1 MFGWGNFRDTSK
13 LCNYQSMW
21 LLVELNA
28 ISLYHYC
35 YYKSLQ
41 PMKTINIPEWE
52 FYIWTLK
59 FWYRFFK
66 ISKFVIVPF
75 ETWLWAVFIF
85 KKKKQGIKFVKPL
98 KSLLTEFEN
107 DDNNAKKVFNA
118 YSFIWIFPYFR
129 VSTKFSLKNPM
140 IPMTLPGTFDTISKD

>member
-1 MFGWGNFRDTSK
+1 M
-13 LCNYQSMW
+13 
-21 LLVELNA
+21 
-28 ISLYHYC
+28 
-35 YYKSLQ
+35 
-41 PMKTINIPEWE
+41 
-52 FYIWTLK
+52 
-59 FWYRFFK
+59 
-66 ISKFVIVPF
+66 
-75 ETWLWAVFIF
+75 
-85 KKKKQGIKFVKPL
+85 KPL